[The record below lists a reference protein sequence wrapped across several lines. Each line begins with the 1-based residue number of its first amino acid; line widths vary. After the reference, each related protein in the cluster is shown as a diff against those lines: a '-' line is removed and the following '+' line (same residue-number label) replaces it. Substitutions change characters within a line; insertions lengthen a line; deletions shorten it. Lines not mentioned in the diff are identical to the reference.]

1 MKDELSALLDNDLD
15 DDASSRALDA
25 LRRDPDLR
33 ARWGAYCLI
42 GDVLRGE
49 RGGSADFTSRVMAQ
63 VRAEPTVL
71 APKASAVDAVSESA
85 RAGGALQPLFA
96 VAASVMGVAAVGW
109 VAMSMLGGEDTL
121 PVIAGIE
128 PAVQFV
134 EQVALPASVAGLA
147 QQSDPHRKYVF
158 VHQAMNGGGPIPGAV
173 QYVRT
178 VSADLGDVRR

>member
-25 LRRDPDLR
+25 LRRVPDLR

-49 RGGSADFTSRVMAQ
+49 RGGSTDFTSRVMAEI
-63 VRAEPTVL
+63 RAEPTVL
-71 APKASAVDAVSESA
+71 APGVSAVDADGA

-96 VAASVMGVAAVGW
+96 VAASIMGVAAVGW
-109 VAMSMLGGEDTL
+109 VAMSMLGGQDTR

-134 EQVALPASVAGLA
+134 EQVALPSSVVALT

-178 VSADLGDVRR
+178 VSADLGDARR

>member
-15 DDASSRALDA
+15 EGASSRALDA
-25 LRRDPDLR
+25 MRRDPEQR
-33 ARWGAYCLI
+33 ARWNTYCLI

-49 RGGSADFTSRVMAQ
+49 GEGSVDFTSRVMAEI
-63 VRAEPTVL
+63 RSEPTLL
-71 APKASAVDAVSESA
+71 APKTSPVEADDA
-85 RAGGALQPLFA
+85 RAGGPLQSVFA

-109 VAMSMLGGEDTL
+109 VAMSMLGSDEAL
-121 PVIAGIE
+121 PVTASLE

-134 EQVALPASVAGLA
+134 EQVALPSSAVAIS
-147 QQSDPHRKYVF
+147 QQTDPHRKYVF

-178 VSADLGDVRR
+178 VSADLGDMRR